1 MWLPVCSLF
10 GRDAIQAL
18 TSQSDAESKETSMVI
33 STAGRRG
40 DPQCGALCDCDWNV
54 MYRTRRLL
62 VTNARYA
69 LKFADQD
76 SGHRP

>member
-1 MWLPVCSLF
+1 
-10 GRDAIQAL
+10 
-18 TSQSDAESKETSMVI
+18 MVI